1 MRLKRKIFNILS
13 ATLVVVAASM
23 SNPWSSI
30 VFYGEYEPPES
41 LMED

>member
-1 MRLKRKIFNILS
+1 MRIKKNIFNILS
-13 ATLVVVAASM
+13 AALILVAASM